1 MDFHGRDAAQ
11 IKGMGASIGQ
21 VRAGYLSDLL
31 LVDGAPLAVVAMLQ
45 DRQKLRAI
53 MKNGEFWKEP
63 PI

>member
-1 MDFHGRDAAQ
+1 
-11 IKGMGASIGQ
+11 MGASIGQ